1 MSELQSPKTFR
12 ATDSSSSKLWIVIAM
27 QSCVI
32 GALLAYIVLKPRTD
46 AAATRPEPRYEAPQ
60 KDSLRIEPLETPQP
74 VTTPEPAGTPAPA
87 VGPKP
92 VETPIAADPKKLAE
106 TELPDA
112 RLSFRF
118 NYLDKAEQWREWRR
132 LTPVNWQEVEPNGR
146 VTHFTVLSRL
156 KDAMMTGTIVRRND
170 LKMDVMIP
178 DKTSTRK
185 MYWRYPEGEWVYM
198 GQVSAEAML
207 PANDEF

>member
-1 MSELQSPKTFR
+1 MSEPLSPKTFR
-12 ATDSSSSKLWIVIAM
+12 AVDSPPNKLWIVIAM

-32 GALLAYIVLKPRTD
+32 GALLAYIVLKPSSN
-46 AAATRPEPRYEAPQ
+46 AAAARSEPRYETPR
-60 KDSLRIEPLETPQP
+60 KESIRTEPIASPQP
-74 VTTPEPAGTPAPA
+74 VVTPEPVVAPA
-87 VGPKP
+87 LTPKP
-92 VETPIAADPKKLAE
+92 VEIPVAADPKKLAE

-118 NYLDKAEQWREWRR
+118 NYQDKADQWREWRR

-156 KDAMMTGTIVRRND
+156 KDAKMTGTIVRRND

-198 GQVSAEAML
+198 GQVSAEATL
-207 PANDEF
+207 PTNEEF